1 MSNARAVNHKINRL
15 HERGLTTILDDETST
30 FKDMLSRNNDS
41 TIHVKNIRKLMIE
54 FCKHLYGLSAPIMK
68 EAFSKRVF
76 KYNLQS
82 CKVTLL
88 PNPETKKYGTDTVGY
103 KAAQTWRM
111 LPSRYNF
118 FFHFNIYL
126 NPEWKTGIV
135 VTVPAI
141 FVDGVASEHWHY
153 GQLPKGVLIN

>member
-1 MSNARAVNHKINRL
+1 MSNARAANHKINRL
-15 HERGLTTILDDETST
+15 HERGLTTILDEETST

-41 TIHVKNIRKLMIE
+41 TIHVKKIQNLMTE
-54 FCKHLYGLSAPIMK
+54 FYKHLYGLSAPIMK
-68 EAFSKRVF
+68 EAFKKRVF

-126 NPEWKTGIV
+126 NPE
-135 VTVPAI
+135 
-141 FVDGVASEHWHY
+141 
-153 GQLPKGVLIN
+153 